1 MKHFLLVPSLLLAS
15 LQATA
20 DDDLFAAQEENQGE
34 KHETPEEIQEQLNEA
49 QQQYEHALKLF
60 NPWYT
65 GPLITPSATMVAPGT
80 AMWQPYIY
88 FTDTYGSFNED
99 REWVDAPNN
108 FSIQTVPVLVQIG
121 ITPSVDTAVVM
132 STVASWQQDQ

>member
-20 DDDLFAAQEENQGE
+20 DDDLFAAQQENQKE
-34 KHETPEEIQEQLNEA
+34 MHKTPEEIQEELNEA
-49 QQQYEHALKLF
+49 EHQYEHALKLF

-65 GPLITPSATMVAPGT
+65 GPLITPSATMVAPGY

-88 FTDTYGSFNED
+88 FTDTYANYDNHRHVVD
-99 REWVDAPNN
+99 RPNL
-108 FSIQTVPVLVQIG
+108 FSIKVQ
-121 ITPSVDTAVVM
+121 P
-132 STVASWQQDQ
+132 